1 MNTIRDAV
9 QGGPVVSCV
18 ECPKCR
24 TFVPISEDNTR
35 IIPPTT
41 AITIVR
47 PTHSDQPPIT
57 TRSTPTTNVPSIE
70 RRSPIINQPTQTAN
84 IRSAERGPPI
94 STSSTYQPAPDNRE
108 RNQATI
114 QVNPVSVQVPSNAS
128 EYERSWRSTF
138 PRIPVYVLSI
148 VQLVLIVLIFILEI
162 ASLAVASYQPTGVGI
177 WGALAFLPAC
187 LLTFRLGE

>member
-1 MNTIRDAV
+1 LYKHRMNTIRNAV
-9 QGGPVVSCV
+9 RGGPVVSCV
-18 ECPKCR
+18 QCPNCQ
-24 TFVPISEDNTR
+24 TFVPVSEDNTP

-41 AITIVR
+41 AVSIVR
-47 PTHSDQPPIT
+47 PRHSEQP
-57 TRSTPTTNVPSIE
+57 
-70 RRSPIINQPTQTAN
+70 PIINQPTQTAN
-84 IRSAERGPPI
+84 IRSAERRSPI
-94 STSSTYQPAPDNRE
+94 STISTSQPVPDDRQ

-128 EYERSWRSTF
+128 EHERSWRSTF